1 MRITALWKQHGNTR
15 LKRPPHFI
23 SSFSEV
29 PSSFNWSIYIPSQ
42 NSVKQQ
48 KRVNGVDR
56 RQDDKRKVCGIESAW
71 RENASSQEFREKTK
85 SDWPETLLL
94 KTGHIFERKTEKKR
108 ERIWLPEGGTFN
120 IWTQYFSPLPD
131 SSLRRHVSTSNS
143 NLLSWTTLAEGNAPF
158 MCPLRYRLGMR

>member
-108 ERIWLPEGGTFN
+108 ERIWLPEGGFFLTSELNTFLPYR
-120 IWTQYFSPLPD
+120 IVAWGVTWAHQTQICFHEQRWPKET
-131 SSLRRHVSTSNS
+131 H
-143 NLLSWTTLAEGNAPF
+143 LSCVLCDTG
-158 MCPLRYRLGMR
+158 